1 MTVRD
6 LGRTGLLSGAL
17 RRIVVV
23 AAVVALAP
31 YLVLKVLWLAG
42 SRIGMVPGV
51 ASHMGDARMQIGNV
65 ITVGLAVCGVAVV
78 LALVS
83 RWGRRLPWWTV
94 VLPAAVATGAL
105 APIALGLPL
114 GALLQAV
121 IRGDVSSGGE
131 GDLLPGVFFVVYGGF
146 AVYGIALA
154 ILFADYVQRRWSAV
168 LDAGPVPPR
177 TGWGRALPAAA
188 LGLFAATTV
197 SWAFAPPSAGLAG
210 WESIAQRT
218 VLVVVGLLT
227 VVGGVALLWRGSS
240 MPRERWAAG
249 WIGCCTAA
257 VQGPTLLLL
266 ANEAVIDPLL
276 LAVTLVATPAAAW
289 LGLSAL
295 RRSATAA

>member
-6 LGRTGLLSGAL
+6 LGRTGLLSRTV

-23 AAVVALAP
+23 AAALALAP

-42 SRIGMVPGV
+42 SRVGIATGGRV
-51 ASHMGDARMQIGNV
+51 AH
-65 ITVGLAVCGVAVV
+65 
-78 LALVS
+78 
-83 RWGRRLPWWTV
+83 GRRPHADRERHHRRTR
-94 VLPAAVATGAL
+94 
-105 APIALGLPL
+105 GLRRRGRPRFGEPL
-114 GALLQAV
+114 GAAAALVDRRASRGRGDRGTRAHRAGPAAGGAPSAV

-240 MPRERWAAG
+240 TPRERWAAG

-295 RRSATAA
+295 RRSAAAA